1 VLGWT
6 RREKWSRSTT
16 AHASATRSAVS
27 LSRTS
32 SRSTALSRP
41 SQRSST
47 THGTSSKC
55 SSKPVLTR
63 VVFVFRGLEEVFL
76 CPSAEEKWTTGSAES
91 DRKQRHQSSQWLGG
105 LARRYC
111 ETRPEKPKSGARRAE
126 SVDGDWGSKP
136 PSPAAGC
143 DVWGALLPRPVG
155 SGAKL
160 RKMWFWYISG
170 LEKIKSQHFAVGWPF
185 SAFGFVQKKFH
196 FTIVRGPYTPIAP
209 LK

>member
-1 VLGWT
+1 MSLLLIVCHIKRHTWSNLLPCLFERKASAVCCTVSKRTVLHSIASSVCDSTCLTYDTMKPVYYSTLLLLLSGSYYGAAAVLGWT

-63 VVFVFRGLEEVFL
+63 VVFVFRGLEEVF
-76 CPSAEEKWTTGSAES
+76 
-91 DRKQRHQSSQWLGG
+91 RVR
-105 LARRYC
+105 
-111 ETRPEKPKSGARRAE
+111 
-126 SVDGDWGSKP
+126 V
-136 PSPAAGC
+136 
-143 DVWGALLPRPVG
+143 
-155 SGAKL
+155 
-160 RKMWFWYISG
+160 
-170 LEKIKSQHFAVGWPF
+170 QHE
-185 SAFGFVQKKFH
+185 
-196 FTIVRGPYTPIAP
+196 R
-209 LK
+209 